1 MALAGLVAPSPA
13 QAGSPGPPIP
23 APKRPDYIGALPVT
37 IVAEHLDG
45 TPFQIPQGVF
55 YDASHDEVF
64 VADTGNA
71 LIGVFDG
78 DGVPKFTFAL
88 GESASYPTSIFT
100 DADGNIYVLRP
111 GSASVAV
118 FSYRGEP
125 LRTVGP
131 GEIVEGTKPVL
142 SGMGLGPDG
151 RMYLLDGAAGRILV
165 CNLDGTLVRT
175 IRGSGR
181 GGLRL
186 QAPYDIAFDPE
197 GNLYVSDARGMPVQ
211 IYDPSGKFLRGFG
224 KHEMGAEN
232 FAIPAGIA
240 VAPDGRILVADPIRQ
255 DVKIYDPDGAYYDR
269 LGGAFGQAPW
279 EMAYPTDVAAG
290 KGGRVY
296 VVERVGR
303 RLQIL
308 DRIPLTDAPDRTR
321 PQLRTPAAKKSTP

>member
-1 MALAGLVAPSPA
+1 
-13 QAGSPGPPIP
+13 
-23 APKRPDYIGALPVT
+23 
-37 IVAEHLDG
+37 
-45 TPFQIPQGVF
+45 
-55 YDASHDEVF
+55 
-64 VADTGNA
+64 
-71 LIGVFDG
+71 
-78 DGVPKFTFAL
+78 
-88 GESASYPTSIFT
+88 
-100 DADGNIYVLRP
+100 
-111 GSASVAV
+111 
-118 FSYRGEP
+118 
-125 LRTVGP
+125 
-131 GEIVEGTKPVL
+131 
-142 SGMGLGPDG
+142 
-151 RMYLLDGAAGRILV
+151 MYLLDGAAGRILV

-269 LGGAFGQAPW
+269 LGGAFGQAPG